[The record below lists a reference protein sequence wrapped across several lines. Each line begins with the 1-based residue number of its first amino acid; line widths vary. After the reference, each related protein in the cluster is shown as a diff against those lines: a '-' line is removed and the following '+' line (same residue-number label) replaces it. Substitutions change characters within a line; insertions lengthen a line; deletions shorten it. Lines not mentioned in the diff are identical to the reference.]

1 MLIQFGHF
9 SNLTPYMTFDDPSPK
24 FPGLSSGKPKSK
36 MFSIHQGT
44 PKHFQTFVP
53 KTWSRDLK
61 ADPLLNVLPTVDHL
75 RRWEKLLWI

>member
-44 PKHFQTFVP
+44 PKNFQTFVP
-53 KTWSRDLK
+53 KTWSRDLQ
-61 ADPLLNVLPTVDHL
+61 ADPLLSMYESEAMKFH
-75 RRWEKLLWI
+75 